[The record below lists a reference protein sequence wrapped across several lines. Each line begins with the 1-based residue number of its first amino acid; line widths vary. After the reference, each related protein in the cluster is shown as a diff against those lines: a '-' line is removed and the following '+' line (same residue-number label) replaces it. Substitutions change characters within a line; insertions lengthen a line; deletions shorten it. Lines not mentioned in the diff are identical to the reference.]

1 MTQEEKDLLLKD
13 LCARLSYGVKAKA
26 NDITVVTINGIVKLQ
41 SLTGYFYYDIITDN
55 GNFYLKEVKPYLRS
69 MLSMT
74 EEEIYDL
81 AAIMTQGL
89 PHDIDVEQGYFKVTC
104 KELIDGLDH
113 DIEYEFYVQDVVD
126 GIFGIKGYD
135 WLNAHHFDYRGLID
149 EGLAIEVTEENNPY

>member
-1 MTQEEKDLLLKD
+1 MTQEQKDKLLKY
-13 LCARLSYGVKAKA
+13 LCMALPYGVKVQIQDNAGY
-26 NDITVVTINGIVKLQ
+26 DRKLQ
-41 SLTGYFYYDIITDN
+41 LSGYSLGYFYVDGDAFEEYEI
-55 GNFYLKEVKPYLRS
+55 KPYLRPMS
-69 MLSMT
+69 SMT

-149 EGLAIEVTEENNPY
+149 EGLALSTDEFDPYND